1 MFGGYPLSSADKP
14 VAGRHGLRESA
25 REGVS
30 LAEAAAERRAMLRS
44 RLQAGRHEASDRGDE
59 LTDPDLPFI
68 ELRIPP
74 DPAYVRVARLAAG
87 DMGGRVGFS
96 VDELDDV
103 RLAVDELCAVLIGA
117 GGHVLELRLQARD
130 RTLVI
135 EGCTPGAVS
144 ATAPSELSE
153 MLIRA
158 LVDSCVI
165 TTEDRDV
172 RFEMHKLAREIA

>member
-1 MFGGYPLSSADKP
+1 
-14 VAGRHGLRESA
+14 
-25 REGVS
+25 
-30 LAEAAAERRAMLRS
+30 MLRS
-44 RLQAGRHEASDRGDE
+44 RLQTDQADRTEVSDRDHE
-59 LTDPDLPFI
+59 VTNPEEPFI

-117 GGHVLELRLQARD
+117 GGHVLELRMQARD
-130 RTLVI
+130 RTLII
-135 EGCTPGAVS
+135 EGCTAEAKSP
-144 ATAPSELSE
+144 TAPSELSE

-165 TTEDRDV
+165 TTQAREV
-172 RFEMHKLAREIA
+172 RFEMHKLAREIV

>member
-1 MFGGYPLSSADKP
+1 
-14 VAGRHGLRESA
+14 
-25 REGVS
+25 
-30 LAEAAAERRAMLRS
+30 MLRS
-44 RLQAGRHEASDRGDE
+44 RLE
-59 LTDPDLPFI
+59 TDPDELRERDDEVTNSDEPFI

-117 GGHVLELRLQARD
+117 GGKVLELRMQAVD
-130 RTLVI
+130 RTLII
-135 EGCTPGAVS
+135 EGCTPGATSV
-144 ATAPSELSE
+144 TAPSELSE

-158 LVDSCVI
+158 LVDTCKI
-165 TTEDRDV
+165 TTDDRDV
-172 RFEMHKLAREIA
+172 RFEMHKLAREIV